1 LKKQANNYPDLRSLR
16 WRMIYYPPLITIK
29 GNFAMALTVR
39 FAVAA
44 ALLALSNSALAQESG
59 AVDVS
64 APAGVGI
71 LLLLAVIARP
81 GKRKKDTD

>member
-1 LKKQANNYPDLRSLR
+1 
-16 WRMIYYPPLITIK
+16 
-29 GNFAMALTVR
+29 MALTVR
-39 FAVAA
+39 FAVVA

>member
-1 LKKQANNYPDLRSLR
+1 
-16 WRMIYYPPLITIK
+16 
-29 GNFAMALTVR
+29 MALTVR

-44 ALLALSNSALAQESG
+44 ALLALSYSALALESG